1 MPLTGLM
8 VMKQAR
14 KYHEELNI
22 EGEYEYSK
30 GWLQKFKK
38 HHGINYLK
46 ICGEKVS
53 ADYDTAER

>member
-8 VMKQAR
+8 VMKQAT

-22 EGEYEYSK
+22 EGECKYSE

-38 HHGINYLK
+38 HGIKYL
-46 ICGEKVS
+46 ENLW
-53 ADYDTAER
+53 